1 MSRNHRIIVPTVFAA
16 VVLLAPTASLADDAP
31 EVTAN
36 NYVRAESDFQMKT
49 YIEQMDNFG
58 RLVHNRKPYDVDKQ
72 ITVRGNRDTLYSF
85 GIFDLASPLTVILPD
100 SGDRYQSL
108 MIVNQDHSIAAAY
121 GPKEVKLTQEIVGT
135 RYVLLAIRTFM
146 DPGIEADVKAA
157 HQLQDK
163 VVTSQADKGK
173 FEVPDWNREEI
184 EKMRA
189 TINVLA
195 ATVSDTSKM
204 FGIEDELDPV
214 YHKLGAALGWGG
226 LPSTAA
232 MYVNVFP
239 EKNDGKVAYTLTVKD
254 VPVDAFW
261 SVTLYDAEGWMP
273 KNEYQ
278 AYSFNSVTARKNKDG
293 STTIH
298 FGGDSKQPNYFPL
311 VEGWNYIVRLYRPRK
326 ELLEGK
332 WAFPEPVEAK

>member
-1 MSRNHRIIVPTVFAA
+1 MSRNQRPLVLTALAA
-16 VVLLAPTASLADDAP
+16 VVLLAPTALLANDAP
-31 EVTAN
+31 KITAQ
-36 NYVRAESDFQMKT
+36 NYVRAESDYQMKT

-58 RLVHNRKPYDVDKQ
+58 RLVHDRKPYDVAKQ
-72 ITVRGNRDTLYSF
+72 VTVRGNRDTLYSF
-85 GIFDLASPLTVILPD
+85 GIFDLTSPLTVTLPNP
-100 SGDRYQSL
+100 GDRYQSL
-108 MIVNQDHSIAAAY
+108 MVVNQDHSIAAAY
-121 GPKEVKLTQEIVGT
+121 GPKEVMLTQTIVGT

-157 HQLQDK
+157 HELQDK
-163 VVTSQADKGK
+163 VATRQVDKGR
-173 FEVPDWNREEI
+173 FEVPDWNKEEI

-195 ATVSDTSKM
+195 ATVTDSSKF
-204 FGIEDELDPV
+204 FGLKDELDPI

-226 LPSTAA
+226 MPAKAA
-232 MYVNVFP
+232 TYVIVFP
-239 EKNDGKVAYTLTVKD
+239 EKNDGKTAYTLTLKD

-273 KNEYQ
+273 RNERN
-278 AYSFNSVTARKNKDG
+278 AYSFNSVTSKKNEDG

-311 VEGWNYIVRLYRPRK
+311 VEGWNYLLRLYRPR
-326 ELLEGK
+326 EEVLEGK
-332 WAFPEPVEAK
+332 WKFPEPVEAK